1 MENNMRY
8 MLLIYTDEKSY
19 TDDERQRCYQEST
32 ALTHELHERGQ
43 FIGASPLLPVATA
56 MSVRVREGKHLVTDG
71 PFAETREQL
80 GGYYLIDAKDLNEA
94 ISIASRIPGAKKGTV
109 EVRPVMEISG
119 LPEKVT
125 MASSH

>member
-1 MENNMRY
+1 MRY

-19 TDDERQRCYQEST
+19 TEDERQQCYEEST
-32 ALTHELHERGQ
+32 ELTHELHERGQ
-43 FIGASPLLPVATA
+43 FVGASPLLPVATA

-80 GGYYLIDAKDLNEA
+80 GGYFLVDAKDLNEA

-109 EVRPVMEISG
+109 EVRPIMEISG
-119 LPEKVT
+119 LPET
-125 MASSH
+125 SASIAATHA

>member
-1 MENNMRY
+1 MRY

-19 TDDERQRCYQEST
+19 TDDERQSCYEEST
-32 ALTHELHERGQ
+32 ALTHELHGRGQ
-43 FIGASPLLPVATA
+43 FVGASPLLPVATA

-80 GGYYLIDAKDLNEA
+80 GGYFLIDAKDLNEA
-94 ISIASRIPGAKKGTV
+94 ISIAARIPGAKKGTV

-119 LPEKVT
+119 LPETSKSVA
-125 MASSH
+125 ASHA

>member
-109 EVRPVMEISG
+109 EVRPVMEIQG
-119 LPEKVT
+119 LP
-125 MASSH
+125 A

>member
-1 MENNMRY
+1 MRY

-19 TDDERQRCYQEST
+19 TEDERQECYEEST

-43 FIGASPLLPVATA
+43 FVGASPLLPVATA
-56 MSVRVREGKHLVTDG
+56 MSVRVREGKHLITDG

-80 GGYYLIDAKDLNEA
+80 GGYFLVDAKDLNEA

-119 LPEKVT
+119 LPET
-125 MASSH
+125 SASVAASHA

>member
-1 MENNMRY
+1 MRY

-19 TDDERQRCYQEST
+19 TEDERQRCYEEST
-32 ALTHELHERGQ
+32 ELTHELHERGQ
-43 FIGASPLLPVATA
+43 FVGASPLLPVATA

-80 GGYYLIDAKDLNEA
+80 GGYFLIDAKDLNEA

-109 EVRPVMEISG
+109 EVRPIMEISG
-119 LPEKVT
+119 LPEVNKT
-125 MASSH
+125 FAATHA